1 MKNEMEQS
9 SLSSNSPPETKH
21 NQDTNGDD
29 VDAKELADQRIIAD
43 RLVAALAGGNL
54 DHLAR
59 AREAYLNQ
67 PSVTENDRVPDS
79 LGPGCECVADNIDA
93 GPEIIILETLD
104 SPEPR
109 TPIYSVAPV

>member
-1 MKNEMEQS
+1 MEQS

-21 NQDTNGDD
+21 NRDTNGDD
-29 VDAKELADQRIIAD
+29 VDAKELAEQRNIAD

-59 AREAYLNQ
+59 GREAYLNQ
-67 PSVTENDRVPDS
+67 PLSVTNKDRVPAS
-79 LGPGCECVADNIDA
+79 LGPGCESVGDIIE

-104 SPEPR
+104 SP
-109 TPIYSVAPV
+109 